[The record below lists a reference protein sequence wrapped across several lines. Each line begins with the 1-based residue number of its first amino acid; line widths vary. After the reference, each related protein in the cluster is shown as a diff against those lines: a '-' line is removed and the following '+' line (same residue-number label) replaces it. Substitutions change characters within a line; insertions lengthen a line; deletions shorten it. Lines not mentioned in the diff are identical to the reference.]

1 MKQSLVGGKKSCL
14 ELFRREFQ
22 RDIQKRPKQLQKGTT
37 FQLTENTKN
46 AIQRKKLHF
55 AAHVQEIQHGSELPH
70 RPQVPPRQLRRRR
83 WLHQRSHDLAALR
96 RRRWR
101 RILLLRRRL
110 LLYRRRRGMEARGG
124 AHGARAG
131 GAGAPGGGRRRSGGG
146 FLLRIGDMVRR
157 IGFRRGSLAGN

>member
-1 MKQSLVGGKKSCL
+1 MKQSIVGSKKSCL

-83 WLHQRSHDLAALR
+83 RLHQRSHDLAALR
-96 RRRWR
+96 RWPRRTLLPR
-101 RILLLRRRL
+101 TRHLLRRR
-110 LLYRRRRGMEARGG
+110 RRGKEARGG

-131 GAGAPGGGRRRSGGG
+131 GAGAPGGERRRSGGG
-146 FLLRIGDMVRR
+146 GFLLQIGDMVRR
-157 IGFRRGSLAGN
+157 IGFRRGSFAGN